1 MDMKEIYD
9 MAPWDWPAEAG
20 KMFLNVLNDTDADF
34 SDRLLAAEMA
44 GDFVVI
50 NDELAKSLLTVLGNS
65 DEAKELRASSAIALG
80 PALEHTY
87 FSEFDDPD
95 DILLSEEVFQ
105 MIQASLNK
113 IYHDNSVPKEVR
125 RRILEASVRAPQAW
139 HQEAVRDAYQSD
151 TEEWRLTAVF
161 CMSFIKG
168 FKPQILEALKSDNPD
183 IHYQAVY
190 AAGNQQVE
198 EAWPHIAQL
207 LSSPESEDNS
217 LILAAIDA
225 AVNIDLPEAIAPL
238 GDLLNS
244 QDDEI
249 IDAVHEALAMM
260 EAELLDDEY
269 EEEED
274 DC

>member
-1 MDMKEIYD
+1 MNLKEIYD
-9 MAPWDWPAEAG
+9 MAPWEWPAEAG
-20 KMFLNVLNDTDADF
+20 EIFLDVLNDTDADF
-34 SDRLLAAEMA
+34 PDRLLAAEMA

-50 NDELAKSLLTVLGNS
+50 NDELAKSLLTVLDNS
-65 DEAKELRASSAIALG
+65 DESKELRAAAAIALG
-80 PALEHTY
+80 PAFEHAY

-139 HQEAVRDAYQSD
+139 HQKAVHDAYQSD

-207 LSSPESEDNS
+207 LSSPASEDNS

-225 AVNIDLPEAIAPL
+225 AVNIGLPEAIAPL

-260 EAELLDDEY
+260 EAEFLDDEY
-269 EEEED
+269 EDEED
-274 DC
+274 D